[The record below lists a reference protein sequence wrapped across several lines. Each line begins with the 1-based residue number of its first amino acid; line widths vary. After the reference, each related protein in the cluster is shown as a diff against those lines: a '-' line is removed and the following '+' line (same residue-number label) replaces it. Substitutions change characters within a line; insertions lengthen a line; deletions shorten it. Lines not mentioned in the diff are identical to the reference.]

1 MKTKPTDMIKH
12 ASKSRDNQLMNAPLN
27 VMNNWKM
34 TEIEPFKLLP
44 P

>member
-1 MKTKPTDMIKH
+1 MKTKPTDTIKH
-12 ASKSRDNQLMNAPLN
+12 ASKSRDNQLVNAPLN
-27 VMNNWKM
+27 VTNNWKM

>member
-1 MKTKPTDMIKH
+1 MRTKPTDTIKH
-12 ASKSRDNQLMNAPLN
+12 ASKSRDSQLSNALLN
-27 VMNNWKM
+27 VKNDWKM